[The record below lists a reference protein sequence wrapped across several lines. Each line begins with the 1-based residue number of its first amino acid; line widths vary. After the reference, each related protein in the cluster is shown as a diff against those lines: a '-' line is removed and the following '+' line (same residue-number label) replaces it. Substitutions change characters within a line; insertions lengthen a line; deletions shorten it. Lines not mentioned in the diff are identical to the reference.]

1 MSLVLLSIFFNPIE
15 LIYYEIY
22 WKRILPYNEKT
33 WKSLRYACASFNF
46 SDMVSNKGPHEHHEG
61 CPSLL

>member
-22 WKRILPYNEKT
+22 WKQILPYNEK
-33 WKSLRYACASFNF
+33 KKKLGN
-46 SDMVSNKGPHEHHEG
+46 P
-61 CPSLL
+61 